1 LVDKFRT
8 LPERAQ
14 RLILQLYD
22 SNKEVVKTS
31 LLPVVPNSYSLE
43 RYLRELQK
51 DGLINI
57 REEKIVRKTFYVSL
71 TPKGRAVAEQ
81 IRRISEV
88 GDLSIQVT
96 PEEVEKSKNL
106 RFLFHVNVL
115 DDHVTVEETAPGRPP
130 RVFNIYVKLNGGGN
144 FRLWCEEDDSFD
156 CWHVRTAW
164 GYPQVQKIMM
174 HYRGKIKV
182 CHVCGYENP
191 ENANYCMKCGARLE

>member
-1 LVDKFRT
+1 MESLDLRFSKSVLTK
-8 LPERAQ
+8 
-14 RLILQLYD
+14 LYD
-22 SNKEVVKTS
+22 DGPSLKTNLQSIVKN
-31 LLPVVPNSYSLE
+31 LYSLNNLLFALE
-43 RYLRELQK
+43 K
-51 DGLINI
+51 DGLIKIDTKPFGKNI
-57 REEKIVRKTFYVSL
+57 QEISL

>member
-1 LVDKFRT
+1 LESLDLRFSKSVLTKLYNDGPSLKT
-8 LPERAQ
+8 N
-14 RLILQLYD
+14 LQ
-22 SNKEVVKTS
+22 SIVKN
-31 LLPVVPNSYSLE
+31 LYSLNNLLFALE
-43 RYLRELQK
+43 K
-51 DGLINI
+51 DGLIKIDTKPFGKNI
-57 REEKIVRKTFYVSL
+57 QEISL